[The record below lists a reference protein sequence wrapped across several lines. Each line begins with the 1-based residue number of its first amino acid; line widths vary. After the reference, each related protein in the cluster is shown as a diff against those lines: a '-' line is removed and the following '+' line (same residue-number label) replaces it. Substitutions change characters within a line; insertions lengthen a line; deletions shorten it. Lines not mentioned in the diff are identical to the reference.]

1 MSSSLRVYFGPCIDV
16 TVSIDHKIEDHCK
29 NHNRNDSQKFCPRCR
44 RTKKERF
51 QTIKTLSL
59 NNDTNYLNSEGRET
73 ELLATFDD
81 VSRWGFDLLG
91 TKATVAV
98 VNLIPSEPDYG
109 FVKLEI
115 EELDFFEVG
124 ITAEDIEK
132 SLIKFECDYAT
143 ELTFLRKNYKIE
155 IKNRFI
161 SWFQ

>member
-1 MSSSLRVYFGPCIDV
+1 MSVSLNVYFGPCIDV

-29 NHNRNDSQKFCPRCR
+29 NHNRNDSQKFCPRCG

-59 NNDTNYLNSEGRET
+59 NNDTNYLNSEGKET
-73 ELLATFDD
+73 EFFATFDD
-81 VSRWGFDLLG
+81 VSRWDFDLLG

-109 FVKLEI
+109 LVESEI
-115 EELDFFEVG
+115 AELNFFETE
-124 ITAEDIEK
+124 IKAEDIEK
-132 SLIKFECDYAT
+132 SLIKFEYDYAT
-143 ELTFLRKNYKIE
+143 ELAFLRKNYKIE